1 MYASLC
7 DGFDRAL
14 SDSAKPHCA
23 TCTPQVYGGYV
34 SGIMG
39 DEDNPQEERLDSV
52 IEILSGATEEVS
64 CAGDTHGGALF
75 TRCEKAHRDADPP
88 SSCCAGYVSDL
99 AHAHGMLA
107 MYIRKFFNY
116 VGSEESTS
124 RTPRHDSGCFDRPRQ
139 KQLLF
144 LPCRMVLSPFTALQY
159 GDIRSCDVCLLV
171 LVSCCFLVVLFFLP
185 APAGDEPG

>member
-1 MYASLC
+1 MRIAINPLFVLHICSITYPRLECGGTSAASLC

-75 TRCEKAHRDADPP
+75 TRCEQAHRDADPP

-99 AHAHGMLA
+99 ARAHGMLA
-107 MYIRKFFNY
+107 MYIRKFFN
-116 VGSEESTS
+116 
-124 RTPRHDSGCFDRPRQ
+124 
-139 KQLLF
+139 
-144 LPCRMVLSPFTALQY
+144 
-159 GDIRSCDVCLLV
+159 
-171 LVSCCFLVVLFFLP
+171 LVSRYYLQLCRRGEHLP
-185 APAGDEPG
+185 NPETRLWLL